1 MNLFNFINNRGNIM
15 KTSNR
20 ILFSGIAALFFGAI
34 LILILLSTFGSST
47 NDALKSFNNN
57 RHHSH
62 NKTIKGEG
70 KIISATQTLP
80 KFNKIN
86 SSGNYKITLQSGAT
100 PRIDITT
107 DDNLQKYLKVRVN
120 GSELQI
126 EADDE
131 LNLSPSRP
139 IEVKITTPE
148 LKAIQLSGDTEL
160 SAVDINT
167 PELGLSTAGYN
178 HTTLKCQVSQLTLNL
193 SGSSN
198 LDLNLT
204 NNQSLK
210 ISSSG
215 DGKIKLAGST
225 ENLIL
230 NNAGTINI
238 EALNLTAKNATING
252 AGATHVNIHAT
263 DNITTNTAGKS
274 TLHYTGHPKVI
285 NRSLGSMKITKEGE

>member
-1 MNLFNFINNRGNIM
+1 M

-34 LILILLSTFGSST
+34 LILTLLSTFGSSN
-47 NDALKSFNNN
+47 NDALKSFNNSRYN
-57 RHHSH
+57 SHH
-62 NKTIKGEG
+62 KTIKGEG
-70 KIISATQTLP
+70 EIISTTQTLP
-80 KFNKIN
+80 LFNKIN
-86 SSGNYKITLQSGAT
+86 SSGNYKITLQSGTT
-100 PRIDITT
+100 PTVEIIT
-107 DDNLQKYLKVRVN
+107 DDNIQKHLKVGVKN
-120 GSELQI
+120 SELQLAAENGI
-126 EADDE
+126 
-131 LNLSPSRP
+131 NLSPSRP

-160 SAVDINT
+160 TALDIT
-167 PELGLSTAGYN
+167 TSELGLATAGYN
-178 HTTLKCQVSQLTLNL
+178 HTTLKGQISQFTLNL

-204 NNQSLK
+204 KNQNLK

-215 DGKIKLAGST
+215 AGTIKLAGST
-225 ENLIL
+225 ENLTL

-238 EALNLTAKNATING
+238 EALNFTTKNATING
-252 AGATHVNIHAT
+252 AGTTHVKIHAT

-274 TLHYTGHPKVI
+274 TLYYTGHPKVI